1 MAKLDAGSTLKRLR
15 NRYRLVVMNDDTYE
29 EVVTF
34 KLSRL
39 SVYIGLSTI
48 FVVLIGLTVAL
59 IVFTPLKYYIPGYDD
74 LKVGREYRQMKYR
87 VDSLERQVDYQA
99 KYIDNF
105 KKVNDQYGHAIGDD
119 VLVETAH
126 RLEYA
131 VRPGDSVSRFSG
143 DEFGILLDRVH
154 DDITAEAITKRIMAQ
169 FLKPFL
175 HQSGSL
181 QVTISIGISLF
192 SHQYETPEEM
202 VRSADDAMY
211 VAKNGGKSRYQ
222 FAAQQPM

>member
-87 VDSLERQVDYQA
+87 IDSLEKQVDYQA
-99 KYIDNF
+99 RYIDNF
-105 KKVNDQYGHAIGDD
+105 KKV
-119 VLVETAH
+119 L
-126 RLEYA
+126 
-131 VRPGDSVSRFSG
+131 SG
-143 DEFGILLDRVH
+143 DVNTSLDTMKLNVPKDEFS
-154 DDITAEAITKRIMAQ
+154 DD
-169 FLKPFL
+169 
-175 HQSGSL
+175 
-181 QVTISIGISLF
+181 
-192 SHQYETPEEM
+192 
-202 VRSADDAMY
+202 
-211 VAKNGGKSRYQ
+211 
-222 FAAQQPM
+222 